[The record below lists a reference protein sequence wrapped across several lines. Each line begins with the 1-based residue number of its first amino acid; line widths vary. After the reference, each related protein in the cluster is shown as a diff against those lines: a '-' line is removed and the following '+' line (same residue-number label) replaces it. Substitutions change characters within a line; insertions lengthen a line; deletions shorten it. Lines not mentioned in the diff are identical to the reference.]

1 MSPFLTDVA
10 TTGCT
15 AVPVSFDSC
24 VSYLPC
30 DGVGG
35 GEFLVSCSS
44 HWQNVSIRTQLCV
57 WVGCDCAC
65 SAPRSLSPLQEGQPP
80 SHTQLSGPSEVSLA
94 GGAGVPES
102 PWLFTGHRDRPLHL
116 ASERVTGFPWMFVL
130 DFFFFSWCRTFLSKR
145 QDVSRRRDGAGEAS
159 WLPSQQ
165 WTVSGLVTGAV
176 GGLLQPVSVD
186 PRCLLDIVLRHGDH
200 TGERTAAILLSVW

>member
-1 MSPFLTDVA
+1 MVPCHMVTLMSPFLTDVA

-15 AVPVSFDSC
+15 AVPMSFDSC
-24 VSYLPC
+24 LSYLPC

-44 HWQNVSIRTQLCV
+44 HWQNVSIRTQLWV

-80 SHTQLSGPSEVSLA
+80 SQTQLSGPSEVSLA

-102 PWLFTGHRDRPLHL
+102 
-116 ASERVTGFPWMFVL
+116 
-130 DFFFFSWCRTFLSKR
+130 
-145 QDVSRRRDGAGEAS
+145 
-159 WLPSQQ
+159 LP
-165 WTVSGLVTGAV
+165 G
-176 GGLLQPVSVD
+176 
-186 PRCLLDIVLRHGDH
+186 CLLATE
-200 TGERTAAILLSVW
+200 TGRFTLQVRE